1 MYSKDRDC
9 LLKQDAKPPEK
20 EKKQSKRGPRE
31 RLVVITV
38 VKLYSLV
45 TLNLYR
51 LYRRNFHRKENRG
64 AHVIGPYFYGL
75 MLENLYSSTN
85 TNIMGS
91 IIEIA
96 LSGDINKSLQSAERL
111 DQMLNLA
118 IGFRTCCN

>member
-1 MYSKDRDC
+1 M
-9 LLKQDAKPPEK
+9 
-20 EKKQSKRGPRE
+20 
-31 RLVVITV
+31 
-38 VKLYSLV
+38 
-45 TLNLYR
+45 
-51 LYRRNFHRKENRG
+51 
-64 AHVIGPYFYGL
+64 IGPFFYGL

-118 IGFRTCCN
+118 IGIRTCCN